1 MLYSVGY
8 PVNVGSLFRL
18 AEGLAVERMYLVGG
32 TARPEGINFNR
43 ASRGSERRIGWEI
56 IEEVEKVG
64 ELISRLKREGYKVV
78 AIELTGE
85 SVRFDQYQY
94 GDKVCLILGNE
105 EHGVPEKVLEK
116 VDGVVYVPML
126 GKNRSLNVAVTGG
139 IVGYKVKLG

>member
-1 MLYSVGY
+1 MMKPLRGSSFKKFIKSKRREIATKASIRFMLYSVGY

-94 GDKVCLILGNE
+94 G
-105 EHGVPEKVLEK
+105 
-116 VDGVVYVPML
+116 
-126 GKNRSLNVAVTGG
+126 
-139 IVGYKVKLG
+139 